1 MPGPLVRRAFWEW
14 SGNNFKPPFPYA
26 DLRFAKAVE
35 HTVWLMPTVA
45 RAASDFDHS
54 DRGHS
59 AFGEERSEVVY
70 VACEEDVIGLAYEGE
85 SGVVDIVSS
94 GGGEQQSCGLGQF
107 DGEGADVDGF
117 ECLCEAC
124 LTSGAPPYLS
134 DYAGVGHD
142 LLFGLVGDGE
152 ACPHGSVVPVEG
164 DERTGVE
171 DQSAHAAEGIFF
183 LVRGC
188 TICFLSASA
197 WRFSSSSE
205 NAPNSAV

>member
-1 MPGPLVRRAFWEW
+1 MRPERTHWACQGAGRVGFGQAGVGPRVGSRGCE
-14 SGNNFKPPFPYA
+14 GDP
-26 DLRFAKAVE
+26 
-35 HTVWLMPTVA
+35 

-171 DQSAHAAEGIFF
+171 DQSAHAAEGVFF